1 MNVETR
7 LKQALQ
13 EQMPLGQL
21 AYEKVSG
28 QTVDLL
34 TEYFMLLGF
43 KIPDMQELTLLARKV
58 TDDLYESYSY
68 LRMEEVAVCFEL
80 GAKGD
85 FGEYVGLNWR
95 TITRWLKSYKT
106 CDRRLKVKQELE
118 EEARRREA
126 PKPDPEKER
135 WHETHFL
142 LTVFDFYK
150 TRAMGDNINFPI
162 RTYEALEKRGVLPYS
177 EQEKQ
182 EAIARFES
190 LEQKR
195 RSNGPRIRDNWTS
208 TDALSRAC
216 ESLLKK
222 YFDSI
227 DRLELN

>member
-118 EEARRREA
+118 EETRRR
-126 PKPDPEKER
+126 
-135 WHETHFL
+135 
-142 LTVFDFYK
+142 
-150 TRAMGDNINFPI
+150 
-162 RTYEALEKRGVLPYS
+162 
-177 EQEKQ
+177 
-182 EAIARFES
+182 AR
-190 LEQKR
+190 
-195 RSNGPRIRDNWTS
+195 
-208 TDALSRAC
+208 LS
-216 ESLLKK
+216 K
-222 YFDSI
+222 
-227 DRLELN
+227 

>member
-1 MNVETR
+1 MKSLLV
-7 LKQALQ
+7 KQENQGEAFSYEILWKEDFSGLGAEVKKLQ
-13 EQMPLGQL
+13 LP
-21 AYEKVSG
+21 AK
-28 QTVDLL
+28 
-34 TEYFMLLGF
+34 
-43 KIPDMQELTLLARKV
+43 KACIV
-58 TDDLYESYSY
+58 TDSTVAELYLEQ
-68 LRMEEVAVCFEL
+68 
-80 GAKGD
+80 
-85 FGEYVGLNWR
+85 
-95 TITRWLKSYKT
+95 
-106 CDRRLKVKQELE
+106 VKQELE
-118 EEARRREA
+118 EEARQKKI

-162 RTYEALEKRGVLPYS
+162 RTYEALEKRGVMPYS

-195 RSNGPRIRDNWTS
+195 RSNGLRIRDNWTS

-216 ESLLKK
+216 EFLLKK

-227 DRLELN
+227 DRLEIN

>member
-106 CDRRLKVKQELE
+106 CDKRLKAKQELE

-150 TRAMGDNINFPI
+150 TRLQDPGDGRQHQLPHQD
-162 RTYEALEKRGVLPYS
+162 LRGVGEARRAALLRTGEAGGDSAVREPGA
-177 EQEKQ
+177 EKEKQ
-182 EAIARFES
+182 RPPHPGQLDEHGCIV
-190 LEQKR
+190 
-195 RSNGPRIRDNWTS
+195 
-208 TDALSRAC
+208 AC
-216 ESLLKK
+216 LRVPAQEV
-222 YFDSI
+222 F
-227 DRLELN
+227 

>member
-106 CDRRLKVKQELE
+106 CDKRLKVKQELE

-142 LTVFDFYK
+142 
-150 TRAMGDNINFPI
+150 
-162 RTYEALEKRGVLPYS
+162 S
-177 EQEKQ
+177 
-182 EAIARFES
+182 
-190 LEQKR
+190 
-195 RSNGPRIRDNWTS
+195 
-208 TDALSRAC
+208 
-216 ESLLKK
+216 
-222 YFDSI
+222 
-227 DRLELN
+227 